1 MTKKYQHFLFQSTS
15 KIYPKCFFF
24 GLKINHPA
32 TPVRTCRVD
41 DPHLFDESRFSG
53 LAAPEQ

>member
-1 MTKKYQHFLFQSTS
+1 M
-15 KIYPKCFFF
+15 FFF